1 MPEQVLAGVPRELF
15 THISSAHCEN
25 GAIAVLL
32 HHKGL
37 SLSEPLIFGIG
48 GGLFFSH
55 MPFVRL
61 HGMPVTSFRP
71 LPGQIFRR
79 LSRRLGIRVVTRRF
93 RNPEEAM
100 DALDANLAQGIPTAC
115 LVGVFHLP
123 YFPPHYRF
131 HFNAHNLVVFLREG
145 HRYYISDPVMPEVTT
160 LTRDEL
166 ALVRFAKGTA
176 APRGKM
182 YWIEEVP
189 ENPPLRQAILRG
201 IRRNMYD
208 MLAIPL
214 PFFGVK
220 GIRYLARRMQQW
232 PRRLG
237 SRRAALYLGQVVRMQ
252 EEIGTGGAGFRYM
265 YAAFLSEAGRLLRD
279 EDFRSF
285 ALEMNHIG
293 DLWRQFAIEA
303 ARLCKNRHSE
313 NICSGYIS
321 VAHYLRLIA
330 DAEEAFYKK
339 VWHKARVL
347 LGS

>member
-1 MPEQVLAGVPRELF
+1 MPEQLLAGIPRELF

-25 GAIAVLL
+25 GATAALL
-32 HHKGL
+32 HHEGL

-71 LPGQIFRR
+71 LPGDIFRR
-79 LSRRLGIRVVTRRF
+79 ATRRLGIRVATRRF
-93 RNPEEAM
+93 PNPEEAM

-145 HRYYISDPVMPEVTT
+145 STYFVSDPVMQEVTT

-182 YWIEEVP
+182 YWIEHVP
-189 ENPPLRQAILRG
+189 ENPPMRQAILKA

-208 MLAIPL
+208 MLDIPL

-220 GIRYLARRMQQW
+220 GIRYLAGCVERW
-232 PRRLG
+232 PQRLG
-237 SRRAALYLGQVVRMQ
+237 PSKAALYLGQVVRMQ

-279 EDFRSF
+279 EDFHSF
-285 ALEMNHIG
+285 ALEMNDIG
-293 DLWRQFAIEA
+293 DLWRQFAVEA
-303 ARLCKNRHSE
+303 ARLCKNRHSY
-313 NICSGYIS
+313 SSAAGYAS
-321 VAHYLRLIA
+321 VAQRLRLIA
-330 DAEEAFYKK
+330 HAEEALYKK
-339 VWHKARVL
+339 IRQKVRSLSSH
-347 LGS
+347 